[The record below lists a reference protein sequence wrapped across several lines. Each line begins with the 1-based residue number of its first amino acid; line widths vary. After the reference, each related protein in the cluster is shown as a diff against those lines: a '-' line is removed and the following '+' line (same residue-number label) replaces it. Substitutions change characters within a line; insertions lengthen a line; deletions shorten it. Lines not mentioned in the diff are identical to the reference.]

1 MCLSQFCYLP
11 HTACLSGWL
20 ICWKNSIGN
29 KRERKERD
37 SKEKK
42 KKRKPDNQRRGKK
55 QKSKCSPLVW
65 SEKRWGTEWKK
76 TTYFTT
82 LLLFFLPWKE
92 AEERIEIH
100 SKEDAIDTSPALR
113 GKGKDKKHWYWLD
126 TKRNKFTERSIKTS
140 E

>member
-37 SKEKK
+37 SKKKK

-82 LLLFFLPWKE
+82 LLLFFFTLKGGRRENRNTFQRRCNLYIPSSERERKRQETLILTGYKE
-92 AEERIEIH
+92 
-100 SKEDAIDTSPALR
+100 K
-113 GKGKDKKHWYWLD
+113 
-126 TKRNKFTERSIKTS
+126 
-140 E
+140 